1 MVVAES
7 VWLLAWAQRRLTSRA
22 VGMSE
27 VARGAYAA
35 YLLQAPVL
43 LGLEISARSL
53 DWPAVAKAILV
64 AALAV
69 AGSFG
74 FGWLIIHR
82 ARSGEADARWARPD
96 VGQPSFTA
104 AAQSDA
110 PEPR

>member
-1 MVVAES
+1 MEATLVVAGS

-53 DWPAVAKAILV
+53 DWPASAKAIL
-64 AALAV
+64 
-69 AGSFG
+69 SQ
-74 FGWLIIHR
+74 
-82 ARSGEADARWARPD
+82 RSPLRDPSAS
-96 VGQPSFTA
+96 VG
-104 AAQSDA
+104 
-110 PEPR
+110 